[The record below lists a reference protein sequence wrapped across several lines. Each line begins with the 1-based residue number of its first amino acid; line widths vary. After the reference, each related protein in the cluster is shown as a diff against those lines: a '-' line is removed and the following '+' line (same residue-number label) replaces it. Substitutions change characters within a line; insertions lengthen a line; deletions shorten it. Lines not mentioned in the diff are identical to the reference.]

1 MIITFPV
8 AARTRPNG
16 GAKTPYEFANAMCR
30 RGHSVHVVH
39 VGWPDPIRTLRD
51 LPWMSF
57 EDGIEHVFPSAQRSD
72 ADVPPPGEI
81 RISPDGYRLAH
92 LTSYLPSADFI
103 AAYDGQIPSG
113 QGLPFAFVQGYG
125 IFMPAIEDA
134 VFRAPCPKV
143 CVSRWLVD
151 VGKEKGVR
159 AEELV
164 YIPNGL
170 EHDKYRLVRPLAER
184 PPLVSF
190 AYRSNP
196 HTRPD
201 EGLAVLAQVKRRIGE
216 AEATVFSPATPVHE
230 TAPWMTVLTDP
241 PQELIVNEIYNRT
254 SVFLCT
260 SRYEGFGFPCI
271 EAMACGAALVT
282 TANGGSADYA
292 IDGETA
298 VVCEPGD
305 VTAMAD
311 SVARLLRDDE
321 LRIRLA
327 TQGREFVRR
336 HFDWD
341 ASAEKLEGL
350 LTEYAADPARY
361 LLR

>member
-1 MIITFPV
+1 M
-8 AARTRPNG
+8 
-16 GAKTPYEFANAMCR
+16 
-30 RGHSVHVVH
+30 HVVH
-39 VGWPDPIRTLRD
+39 IGWNAPIDSLRD
-51 LPWMSF
+51 LAWISF
-57 EDGIEHVFPSAQRSD
+57 EDGIEHIFSAGRQPTIPAHRPRRLPAECGFHLWLRRSNL
-72 ADVPPPGEI
+72 
-81 RISPDGYRLAH
+81 ISH
-92 LTSYLPSADFI
+92 
-103 AAYDGQIPSG
+103 
-113 QGLPFAFVQGYG
+113 GLPFVFVQGHG
-125 IFMPAIEDA
+125 IFHPAIEDA
-134 VFRAPCPKV
+134 LYQVPCPKV

-151 VGKEKGVR
+151 VGKEKDVR

-170 EHDKYRLVRPLAER
+170 DHEKYRLGRPLAGR

-196 HTRPD
+196 HTGPE
-201 EGLAVLAQVKRRIGE
+201 EGLAVLAQVKTRLE
-216 AEATVFSPATPVHE
+216 EVEATVFSAAPPAHD
-230 TAPWMTVLTDP
+230 TAPWMTVVTDP
-241 PQELIVNEIYNRT
+241 PQDVIVNEIYNR
-254 SVFLCT
+254 SRVFLCA

-298 VVCEPGD
+298 LVCEPGD

-311 SVARLLRDDE
+311 SVERLLRDDE

-327 TQGREFVRR
+327 TQGMEFVRR

-341 ASAEKLEGL
+341 ASAAKLETF
-350 LTEYAADPARY
+350 LTEYAGDPERY
-361 LLR
+361 GRR